1 MHARRR
7 WWEVSAFVLNGQI
20 FTVAASARILGG
32 GGGARIIDPVTD
44 AEMGGGGGLGII
56 LNTGTLVVDG
66 YVSGG
71 SGGTP
76 KSDRRLY
83 EGQVPEGSPGGGVY
97 MRSSTTVNLSSTG
110 SIVSGA
116 ISTPKMKSPPAL
128 ILDGSDSVIN
138 NQGTIARLSPL
149 YLNYLV

>member
-1 MHARRR
+1 MGERTRCRAGGGGG
-7 WWEVSAFVLNGQI
+7 VAFVLNGQI

-71 SGGTP
+71 SGA
-76 KSDRRLY
+76 RRNR
-83 EGQVPEGSPGGGVY
+83 PETIRRGKYRKGLPV
-97 MRSSTTVNLSSTG
+97 VV
-110 SIVSGA
+110 SI
-116 ISTPKMKSPPAL
+116 
-128 ILDGSDSVIN
+128 
-138 NQGTIARLSPL
+138 
-149 YLNYLV
+149 